1 MERGTSRIEVSMS
14 ALKQSANFLAHI
26 YNEDM
31 YQVARIFT
39 AESEKNYEF
48 LIQGLDEVIDYAS
61 RLKSQLNESNYE
73 SK

>member
-1 MERGTSRIEVSMS
+1 MS

-31 YQVARIFT
+31 CQVARIFT
-39 AESEKNYEF
+39 AEAEKNYKF

-61 RLKSQLNESNYE
+61 NLKSQLTEEMYE

>member
-1 MERGTSRIEVSMS
+1 MS

-31 YQVARIFT
+31 HVVARIFT
-39 AESEKNYEF
+39 AEAEKNYKF
-48 LIQGLDEVIDYAS
+48 LIQCLDEVIGYAS
-61 RLKSQLNESNYE
+61 RLKSQLNEEMYE